1 MVIMH
6 SSRGIEATI
15 LDWARMFNEMGIA
28 TLVVDSFGPRGL
40 AEINADQLSFPAG
53 VVDSLR
59 ALKTLQRDA
68 RIDSKS
74 IGVIGF
80 SRGAVA
86 AMGSSFERYRASVLG
101 TDAGKFALHVVFYG
115 GCAQYAKTTGSPI
128 LTFLGTDDDFTSP
141 ELCHR
146 HAELLSRQGT
156 KVELVI
162 YEGALHGFDWDLPR
176 QNMPRIRN
184 SRNCLMLQDLDSF
197 DASLPDGR
205 AQSQEER
212 TQYAKSCI
220 GQGAARGG
228 NPKYASAARE
238 RVRQFVAQHFNLRR

>member
-1 MVIMH
+1 MH

-15 LDWARMFNEMGIA
+15 LDWVRMFNELGVA
-28 TLVVDSFGPRGL
+28 TFVVDSFTPRGL

-59 ALKTLQRDA
+59 ALQALQRDA
-68 RIDSKS
+68 RIDSRS

-86 AMGSSFERYRASVLG
+86 AMNSSFERYHANVLG
-101 TDAGKFALHVVFYG
+101 SDAGKFALHIVFYG

-128 LTFLGTDDDFTSP
+128 LVFLGTDDDFTNP
-141 ELCHR
+141 ELCR
-146 HAELLSRQGT
+146 RQAEILSRQGT

-162 YEGALHGFDWDLPR
+162 YEGAPHGFDWDLSR
-176 QNMPRIRN
+176 QNMPRIQN
-184 SRNCLMLQDLDSF
+184 LRNCLMLQDLDTF
-197 DASLPDGR
+197 DAALLDGR
-205 AQSQEER
+205 ALNAEER
-212 TQYAKSCI
+212 VRYSKSCA

-228 NPKYASAARE
+228 NRKYAAAARE
-238 RVRQFVAQHFNLRR
+238 RVRQFVEEYFNLRR